1 MGQLYYQVSFFV
13 HNGLIKTS
21 SDNMIFNGAVMLQLV
36 IDAGKKAK
44 FGYDCTGG
52 PVTSLRYNGMLGGNF
67 GLNFSQADYSGFM
80 NMKS

>member
-1 MGQLYYQVSFFV
+1 
-13 HNGLIKTS
+13 
-21 SDNMIFNGAVMLQLV
+21 MLQLV